1 MSWRPE
7 VIADRTGKWNSNTVR
22 LATKVEAE
30 GYVKDLMYRWMAVT
44 GGGGVECDDEV
55 SHKWTADRG
64 LVSIEETPD
73 AGDR

>member
-7 VIADRTGKWNSNTVR
+7 VIADRTGKWAGNAVR
-22 LATKVEAE
+22 LATEDEAKA
-30 GYVKDLMYRWMAVT
+30 YVKDLMYRWMAVT
-44 GGGGVECDDEV
+44 DTRVVECDDEV